1 MENIASIMRNL
12 HHSIALEIEG
22 QREGDRLLRDGVQG
36 ELIMGLT
43 PAAKGVSLDRSVSV
57 NASGEEDVMT
67 GFTRKSPRQGT
78 SDPKDRDPQEGT
90 S

>member
-1 MENIASIMRNL
+1 MDMATIMRGL

-36 ELIMGLT
+36 ELVMGLT
-43 PAAKGVSLDRSVSV
+43 AEEKAVSLDRSVSV